1 MLAGVKRAGKT
12 TMLLTGDHFNAAE
25 SVASMVG
32 VDEVHA
38 DCLPEDK
45 LNIIA
50 GYEDKGEH
58 ICMLGPGTE
67 KSLHRH
73 CHGRRRQRYCR

>member
-1 MLAGVKRAGKT
+1 
-12 TMLLTGDHFNAAE
+12 MLLTGDHFNAAE
-25 SVASMVG
+25 SVAAMVG
-32 VDEVHA
+32 VDEVYA
-38 DCLPEDK
+38 GCLPEDK

-58 ICMLGPGTE
+58 ICMLGDGINDAPALKKG
-67 KSLHRH
+67 LHRH